1 MRRGTAGG
9 SRKVNML
16 NLRKLRSRDTH
27 FANDITRLNGTDSL
41 EITTH
46 RPFVV
51 SLSVEVITVPAKD
64 LDQQWSE
71 TESKND
77 WTHFR

>member
-27 FANDITRLNGTDSL
+27 FANDITRLDSADSL
-41 EITTH
+41 EIAAH
-46 RPFVV
+46 SALIV
-51 SLSVEVITVPAKD
+51 SLSVEVIAVPAED
-64 LDQQWSE
+64 SDQRRSE
-71 TESKND
+71 TEPQND